1 MEYGYSLEVASPLS
15 GRPLEELREVSDLF
29 GEDVYEALNLENCM
43 ALRNSF
49 GGPARES
56 VERQIALIEEFTAA
70 RG

>member
-1 MEYGYSLEVASPLS
+1 MADCTARGKTLEELT
-15 GRPLEELREVSDLF
+15 LEELREVSDLF